1 MRTSY
6 SSAQKQQAAS
16 TGKEAEYRHY
26 DTMRAWESFVE
37 GGLVGA
43 ELEKTV
49 RTEILASW
57 TRCSSSGVSALAEA
71 TPRTVDENNVHR
83 LRRQNRHLCEAARA
97 AFERL
102 APHLS
107 GTGAILILTDRDGTV
122 IDVIGDSHTLDLGRE
137 IHLEVGGV
145 WDEQVIGTNGI
156 GTALRTGK
164 PTYVHASEHFCQGI
178 KSWTCVGVPIIDA
191 LDRSVIGV
199 IDLSGPSSI
208 HQPHNVA
215 LVVSTAR
222 EIELYLAQRQ
232 REEHTTLLE
241 EFIGNP
247 RRHDSNSVIVLL
259 NSAGKVVF
267 SRNTEQ
273 LELDG
278 FGRFDTGT
286 QLLDLYP
293 DMSVRE
299 LEAALP
305 PTLPTK
311 DIDLIKAGGETQG
324 VALIFHNQ
332 PASQSLRVSSAGIA
346 IKPRAGIPEDDVRI
360 VGECPAMQE
369 AVEFAYRAAE
379 MKVPVLIQGETGVG
393 KEMFARLIHSH
404 LSEQTIP
411 YVVVNCATLSSDS
424 IRSELFG
431 HAADS
436 LAGSSREDKLGKFE
450 KANGGVLC
458 LDEVGDMPLEL
469 QTYLLRTLEQRAIY
483 RVGCDIRRPVDVQ
496 HIAMTSRNIRED
508 IVNGRFRQ
516 DLFYRIGTININIP
530 PLRERGQDLDQ
541 LVDYFNRKFSRKFA
555 REVLTFDAGSIQALH
570 QYHWPGNVREL
581 RNIIERLCL
590 LNQKS
595 TVSASDLPAEIT
607 HSVSAGF
614 LPNAEPSMSLNRTMD
629 LDEIEAIAIQRT
641 IDKEKGNLSKAAA
654 TLGISRP
661 TLYRKIKAYGLNRN
675 G

>member
-1 MRTSY
+1 MS
-6 SSAQKQQAAS
+6 
-16 TGKEAEYRHY
+16 
-26 DTMRAWESFVE
+26 AWEGFVE
-37 GGLVGA
+37 GRLTSDDM
-43 ELEKTV
+43 EKKV
-49 RTEILASW
+49 RSEILASW
-57 TRCSSSGVSALAEA
+57 TRCSTSGVSALAQA
-71 TPRTVDENNVHR
+71 SPQKVDGDSIEL
-83 LRRQNRHLCEAARA
+83 LRRKNRHLCEAARA

-107 GTGAILILTDRDGTV
+107 GTGAILILTDRVGTV
-122 IDVIGDSHTLDLGRE
+122 IDVVGDSQTRDLGRE
-137 IHLEVGGV
+137 IQLEVGGV
-145 WDEQVIGTNGI
+145 WDERVIGTNGI

-178 KSWTCVGVPIIDA
+178 KTWTCVGVPIIDA

-222 EIELYLAQRQ
+222 EIELHLAQQQ
-232 REEHTTLLE
+232 REEHTTILE

-247 RRHDSNSVIVLL
+247 RRHDNNSVIVLL
-259 NSAGKVVF
+259 NSSGKVVF
-267 SRNTEQ
+267 SRNTEGLQ
-273 LELDG
+273 QNG
-278 FGRFDTGT
+278 FGSFDTGT
-286 QLLDLYP
+286 KLLDLYP
-293 DMSVRE
+293 DMSVRD

-324 VALIFHNQ
+324 VALIFHNEAA
-332 PASQSLRVSSAGIA
+332 PVSARSSSAGIT
-346 IKPRAGIPEDDVRI
+346 IKPRSDVQEEDVTI
-360 VGECPAMQE
+360 IGECGRMQE
-369 AVEFAYRAAE
+369 AIEFAHRAAE

-393 KEMFARLIHSH
+393 KELFARLIHSH
-404 LSEQTIP
+404 LSDTAVP
-411 YVVVNCATLSSDS
+411 YVVVNCATLSAEL

-431 HAADS
+431 HAASSS
-436 LAGSSREDKLGKFE
+436 LGASREDRLGKFE

-483 RVGCDIRRPVDVQ
+483 RVGCDIRRPIDVQ

-516 DLFYRIGTININIP
+516 DLFYRIGTIVIEVP
-530 PLRERGQDLDQ
+530 PLRDRGQDIDRLI
-541 LVDYFNRKFSRKFA
+541 DYFNDKLCSKYDRDK
-555 REVLTFDAGSIQALH
+555 LCFDTATLEALRH
-570 QYHWPGNVREL
+570 YRWPGNVREL

-590 LNQKS
+590 LNRKPV
-595 TVSASDLPAEIT
+595 VSVSDLPTEI
-607 HSVSAGF
+607 AF
-614 LPNAEPSMSLNRTMD
+614 PENARLGSDIQSGTVLNKPMD
-629 LDEIEAIAIQRT
+629 LDEIESIAIQRT
-641 IDKEKGNLSKAAA
+641 IDLENGNLSKAAA
-654 TLGISRP
+654 ALGISRP

-675 G
+675 K

>member
-1 MRTSY
+1 
-6 SSAQKQQAAS
+6 
-16 TGKEAEYRHY
+16 
-26 DTMRAWESFVE
+26 MRAWESFVD
-37 GGLVGA
+37 GNIASV

-49 RTEILASW
+49 RPEILASW
-57 TRCSSSGVSALAEA
+57 ARCSTSGVSALASSS
-71 TPRTVDENNVHR
+71 PRRVDENHINT
-83 LRRQNRHLCEAARA
+83 LRRKNRHLCEAASA
-97 AFERL
+97 AFDRL
-102 APHLS
+102 APHLC
-107 GTGAILILTDRDGTV
+107 GTGAILILTDPEGTI
-122 IDVIGDSHTLDLGRE
+122 IDVIGDAQTLDLGRE
-137 IHLEVGGV
+137 IHLEVGGA

-222 EIELYLAQRQ
+222 EIELHLAHRQ

-247 RRHDSNSVIVLL
+247 RRHDSSSVIVLL
-259 NSAGKVVF
+259 NSSGKVVF

-278 FGRFDTGT
+278 FGRFDAGT

-305 PTLPTK
+305 PALPTK

-332 PASQSLRVSSAGIA
+332 SASLPPRFSSAGIS
-346 IKPRAGIPEDDVRI
+346 IKPRSGVQEDEVNI
-360 VGECPAMQE
+360 VGECPKMQE
-369 AVEFAYRAAE
+369 AIEFAYRAAE

-404 LSEQTIP
+404 LANRTTP
-411 YVVVNCATLSSDS
+411 YVVVNCATLSSEL
-424 IRSELFG
+424 IRNELFG
-431 HAADS
+431 HVVEAHP
-436 LAGSSREDKLGKFE
+436 GFSREDKLGKFE
-450 KANGGVLC
+450 RANGGVLC
-458 LDEVGDMPLEL
+458 LDEVGDMPIEL
-469 QTYLLRTLEQRAIY
+469 QTFLLRTLEQRAIY
-483 RVGCDIRRPVDVQ
+483 RVGCDIRRPIDVQ

-508 IVNGRFRQ
+508 IINGRFRQ
-516 DLFYRIGTININIP
+516 DLFYRIGTIVIEIP
-530 PLRERGQDLDQ
+530 PLRERGQDLDR
-541 LVDYFNRKFSRKFA
+541 LIDYFNEKLSRKFG
-555 REVLTFDAGSIQALH
+555 REKLRFDAATISALH
-570 QYHWPGNVREL
+570 QYRWPGNVREL

-590 LNQKS
+590 LNHKS
-595 TVSASDLPAEIT
+595 IVSASDLPEEIANPN
-607 HSVSAGF
+607 SNAF
-614 LPNAEPSMSLNRTMD
+614 LSGNEPSMSLNNPMD
-629 LDEIEAIAIQRT
+629 LDELESIAIQRT
-641 IDKEKGNLSKAAA
+641 IDREKGNLSKVA
-654 TLGISRP
+654 TALGISRP
-661 TLYRKIKAYGLNRN
+661 TLYRKIKGYGLNRN
-675 G
+675 K

>member
-1 MRTSY
+1 M
-6 SSAQKQQAAS
+6 
-16 TGKEAEYRHY
+16 
-26 DTMRAWESFVE
+26 E
-37 GGLVGA
+37 GGLA
-43 ELEKTV
+43 SADLEKTV

-57 TRCSSSGVSALAEA
+57 ARCSTSGVSALADA
-71 TPRTVDENNVHR
+71 SPQKVDDNNIHQ
-83 LRRQNRHLCEAARA
+83 LRRKNHHLCEAASI

-122 IDVIGDSHTLDLGRE
+122 VDVVGDAQTLDLGRE

-145 WDEQVIGTNGI
+145 WDERVIGTNGI

-178 KSWTCVGVPIIDA
+178 QSWTCVGVPIIDA

-222 EIELYLAQRQ
+222 EIELHLAQRQ

-332 PASQSLRVSSAGIA
+332 AASLPRRNSSAGIS

-360 VGECPAMQE
+360 VGECPRMQE
-369 AVEFAYRAAE
+369 AIEFAYRAAE

-404 LSEQTIP
+404 LSSQSIP

-424 IRSELFG
+424 IRNELFG
-431 HAADS
+431 HAADAY
-436 LAGSSREDKLGKFE
+436 AGAFREDKLGKFE

-483 RVGCDIRRPVDVQ
+483 RVGCDIRRPIDVQ

-516 DLFYRIGTININIP
+516 DLFYRIGTIVIEIP
-530 PLRERGQDLDQ
+530 PLRERGEDLD
-541 LVDYFNRKFSRKFA
+541 LLIDYFNEKLSRKYG
-555 REVLTFDAGSIQALH
+555 REALKFDASSINAFR

-595 TVSASDLPAEIT
+595 IVSASDLPAEIANPG
-607 HSVSAGF
+607 SAGF
-614 LPNAEPSMSLNRTMD
+614 SPNAEPSMSLHKTMD
-629 LDEIEAIAIQRT
+629 LDEIESIAIQRT